1 MRDMPKSMTTFSIFF
16 KFRAFGAVNGVRGVY
31 EKDGFIWFNWFFYD
45 LCAANPYFMNNSPN
59 IKQVET
65 VLKYIKHQLYS
76 GQLQPGERLPAERR
90 LADMLGVGRAHV
102 RAAFQKLEFYGIVQ
116 TFPQSGTVVAQEKM
130 QVLERLITD
139 ALQIEQYDFASL
151 VYVRVLLEAEAIKL
165 CARNRTDEDLEL
177 IEQALLECEAK
188 FYTDERV
195 SKDFAY
201 HQALARG
208 AHNPVIASMLLV
220 ITPDVLRYYQRYRV
234 CTVPQEE
241 VCFEHRELL
250 RCVREKDE
258 EGAVAMQRRHLK
270 SLSEFAAAFNDEN
283 HFLE

>member
-1 MRDMPKSMTTFSIFF
+1 MRGMPKSMTTFSIFF

-116 TFPQSGTVVAQEKM
+116 TFPQSGTVVAQ
-130 QVLERLITD
+130 
-139 ALQIEQYDFASL
+139 
-151 VYVRVLLEAEAIKL
+151 
-165 CARNRTDEDLEL
+165 
-177 IEQALLECEAK
+177 
-188 FYTDERV
+188 
-195 SKDFAY
+195 
-201 HQALARG
+201 G
-208 AHNPVIASMLLV
+208 
-220 ITPDVLRYYQRYRV
+220 TP
-234 CTVPQEE
+234 EE
-241 VCFEHRELL
+241 VAT
-250 RCVREKDE
+250 VE
-258 EGAVAMQRRHLK
+258 ESFTGQYLAEVLAKEAARD
-270 SLSEFAAAFNDEN
+270 AAAQ
-283 HFLE
+283 

>member
-1 MRDMPKSMTTFSIFF
+1 
-16 KFRAFGAVNGVRGVY
+16 
-31 EKDGFIWFNWFFYD
+31 
-45 LCAANPYFMNNSPN
+45 MNNSPN

-65 VLKYIKHQLYS
+65 VLKYIKNELYS
-76 GQLQPGERLPAERR
+76 GRLQPGERLPAERR

-130 QVLERLITD
+130 QVLERMITD
-139 ALQIEQYDFASL
+139 ALQIRQYDFASL
-151 VYVRVLLEAEAIKL
+151 VYVRVLLEIEAIKL
-165 CARNRTDEDLEL
+165 CARNRTAEDLEN
-177 IEQALLECEAK
+177 IERALEECEAK
-188 FYTDERV
+188 FYTEERV

-241 VCFEHRELL
+241 VYFEHRELL

-258 EGAVAMQRRHLK
+258 EGAVAMPAPPPQVVERIRCGLQRREPFSRIALLPSRNDK
-270 SLSEFAAAFNDEN
+270 RLSPEGQPLLCLVASRATRRASRAGFRVFPPPGS
-283 HFLE
+283 

>member
-1 MRDMPKSMTTFSIFF
+1 
-16 KFRAFGAVNGVRGVY
+16 
-31 EKDGFIWFNWFFYD
+31 
-45 LCAANPYFMNNSPN
+45 MNNSPN

-65 VLKYIKHQLYS
+65 VLKYIKNELYS
-76 GQLQPGERLPAERR
+76 GRLQPGERLPAERR

-130 QVLERLITD
+130 QVLERMITD
-139 ALQIEQYDFASL
+139 ALQIRQYDFASL
-151 VYVRVLLEAEAIKL
+151 VYVRVLLEIEAIKL
-165 CARNRTDEDLEL
+165 CARNRTAEDLEN
-177 IEQALLECEAK
+177 IERALEECEAK
-188 FYTDERV
+188 FYTEERV

-234 CTVPQEE
+234 CTVPHE
-241 VCFEHRELL
+241 RI
-250 RCVREKDE
+250 RC
-258 EGAVAMQRRHLK
+258 GLQRREPFSRIALLPSRNDK
-270 SLSEFAAAFNDEN
+270 RLSPEGQPLLCLVASRATRRASRAGFRVFPPPGS
-283 HFLE
+283 

>member
-1 MRDMPKSMTTFSIFF
+1 
-16 KFRAFGAVNGVRGVY
+16 
-31 EKDGFIWFNWFFYD
+31 
-45 LCAANPYFMNNSPN
+45 MNNSPN

-65 VLKYIKHQLYS
+65 VLKYIKNELYS
-76 GQLQPGERLPAERR
+76 GRLQPGERLPAERR

-130 QVLERLITD
+130 QVLERMITD
-139 ALQIEQYDFASL
+139 ALQIRQYDFASL
-151 VYVRVLLEAEAIKL
+151 VYVRVLLEIEAIKL
-165 CARNRTDEDLEL
+165 CARNRTAEDLEN
-177 IEQALLECEAK
+177 IERALEECEAK
-188 FYTDERV
+188 FYTEERV

-220 ITPDVLRYYQRYRV
+220 IY
-234 CTVPQEE
+234 
-241 VCFEHRELL
+241 FEHRELL

>member
-1 MRDMPKSMTTFSIFF
+1 MP
-16 KFRAFGAVNGVRGVY
+16 
-31 EKDGFIWFNWFFYD
+31 
-45 LCAANPYFMNNSPN
+45 
-59 IKQVET
+59 
-65 VLKYIKHQLYS
+65 
-76 GQLQPGERLPAERR
+76 
-90 LADMLGVGRAHV
+90 
-102 RAAFQKLEFYGIVQ
+102 
-116 TFPQSGTVVAQEKM
+116 
-130 QVLERLITD
+130 VLERLITD

-151 VYVRVLLEAEAIKL
+151 VYVRVLLELEAVKL
-165 CARNRTDEDLEL
+165 CARNRTPEDLEN
-177 IEQALLECEAK
+177 IEQALIECEEK

-250 RCVREKDE
+250 RCVRERDE
-258 EGAVAMQRRHLK
+258 EGAVAMLRRHLK
-270 SLSEFAAAFNDEN
+270 SLSEFAATYNDEN

>member
-1 MRDMPKSMTTFSIFF
+1 
-16 KFRAFGAVNGVRGVY
+16 
-31 EKDGFIWFNWFFYD
+31 
-45 LCAANPYFMNNSPN
+45 MNHSPN

-65 VLKYIKHQLYS
+65 VLKYIKEQLYS
-76 GQLQPGERLPAERR
+76 GSLQPGQRLPAERR
-90 LADMLGVGRAHV
+90 LAEMLGVGRAHV

-151 VYVRVLLEAEAIKL
+151 VYVRVLLELEAVRL
-165 CARNRTDEDLEL
+165 CARNRTPEDLEN

-220 ITPDVLRYYQRYRV
+220 ITPDVLRYYDKRLSRKGQ
-234 CTVPQEE
+234 P
-241 VCFEHRELL
+241 F
-250 RCVREKDE
+250 
-258 EGAVAMQRRHLK
+258 AVKRHLRTWILYPQ
-270 SLSEFAAAFNDEN
+270 SHLRSISGVSTSRQLIAASRSRPWGVSE
-283 HFLE
+283 